1 MEWEKLISNCIS
13 QRGLIYKICREL
25 IQLNRKK
32 ERRKRNPQAIQ
43 SKKWAEELNRH
54 FPKDLEYFPKQ
65 RETKEPLDE
74 GERGE

>member
-1 MEWEKLISNCIS
+1 MGEINFKLYILEGINIQNMQRTHTTQQKKRKEKKKPTSNPI
-13 QRGLIYKICREL
+13 
-25 IQLNRKK
+25 
-32 ERRKRNPQAIQ
+32 
-43 SKKWAEELNRH
+43 KKWAEELNRH